1 LVSDINGDGISDI
14 GVLPADTPEIY
25 LGEGNATYAAPFA
38 IGTGPSPGSILVKHL
53 HAANLPDIVVPDT
66 AGGVMVLLNLT
77 K

>member
-1 LVSDINGDGISDI
+1 MNGDGISDI
-14 GVLPADTPEIY
+14 GVLAADTLEIY
-25 LGEGNATYAAPFA
+25 LGEGNATYATPFA
-38 IGTGPSPGSILVKHL
+38 IGTGPSPGSILVEHL